1 MIARLWSARANES
14 HCADYLQHF
23 ERSVVP
29 ELRKL
34 SGYVGSTVLTQMTN
48 REAEIHV
55 TTLWRSLEA
64 IREFAGPDLET
75 AVVGDEAAALLTSYD
90 HRVRHFE
97 VAMVDGAPPAIL

>member
-23 ERSVVP
+23 ELSVVP

-34 SGYVGSTVLTQMTN
+34 SGYVGSRVLTRTAN
-48 REAEIHV
+48 SETEIHV
-55 TTLWRSLEA
+55 TTVWRSLKA
-64 IREFAGPDLET
+64 IREFAGPDLEM
-75 AVVGDEAAALLTSYD
+75 AVVADEAAALLTSYD

-97 VAMVDGAPPAIL
+97 VAMVDGAPPAII